1 MSVFARKDPW
11 PKRKILW
18 RQIGDKTD
26 HDISCRRSFLIPWKI
41 ALRVVV
47 LLSSCRR
54 VLRFVVIWHS
64 RLNHFVVHYVR
75 RRPVFVSSYIKLV
88 AVQSSLRRKLAM

>member
-1 MSVFARKDPW
+1 MQESRHLARQMRKSLVV
-11 PKRKILW
+11 KILAGNWKPETISRVKYPSEVVVPNHTVYRVW

-26 HDISCRRSFLIPWKI
+26 HNISRRRSFLIPWKI

-54 VLRFVVIWHS
+54 VLRFVVI
-64 RLNHFVVHYVR
+64 
-75 RRPVFVSSYIKLV
+75 
-88 AVQSSLRRKLAM
+88 

>member
-1 MSVFARKDPW
+1 MGNESKNMCIATNESQVQSLR
-11 PKRKILW
+11 

-26 HDISCRRSFLIPWKI
+26 HNISCRRSFLIPWKI

-54 VLRFVVIWHS
+54 VLRFVVI
-64 RLNHFVVHYVR
+64 
-75 RRPVFVSSYIKLV
+75 
-88 AVQSSLRRKLAM
+88 